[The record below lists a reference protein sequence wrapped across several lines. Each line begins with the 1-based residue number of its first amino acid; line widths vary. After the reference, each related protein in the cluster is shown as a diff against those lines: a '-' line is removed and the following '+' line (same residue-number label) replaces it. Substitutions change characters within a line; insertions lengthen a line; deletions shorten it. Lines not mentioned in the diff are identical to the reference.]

1 MRASD
6 RDRERAVALLRARC
20 VEGYLSVDTFEYRLG
35 RVLRARSLTELRVLV
50 GDVTRQRRIW
60 PRWRAARTPPSAL
73 LPLPAAGR
81 IVVGRSRGCDVVMAQ
96 PTISRHHLELRAL
109 DGAWLAVD
117 LGSSNGTWLMGR
129 RVGRAR
135 VVPGDELFLGDCAVV
150 LESADS

>member
-1 MRASD
+1 MS
-6 RDRERAVALLRARC
+6 
-20 VEGYLSVDTFEYRLG
+20 
-35 RVLRARSLTELRVLV
+35 
-50 GDVTRQRRIW
+50 
-60 PRWRAARTPPSAL
+60 PAAPLA
-73 LPLPAAGR
+73 LPAAGR

-96 PTISRHHLELRAL
+96 PTILRHHLELRAL

-150 LESADS
+150 LETADA